1 MSKDTFQ
8 ELLNSQKLPNHD
20 NFNNKPEALKP
31 KKEKW
36 TYELEVKKIFEANPE
51 LMGKSMVEIA
61 KYFFI
66 QGELRQ
72 SNVLEAMRQKF
83 IHLLGLNQGANYIFS
98 KYMDEDNWC
107 IEDIELAWDHQ
118 QEKIDE
124 LKKLTLD
131 NQARYNGALET
142 IKALEKKIDVL
153 QTTLDGFKNT
163 GMIGVSPYQF
173 LEKIQDLEE
182 RLKLK
187 TTNEVNA
194 SVNADCLEG
203 CRVKL
208 KRAESKL
215 AKAVETLKVYA
226 YTANAEVN
234 TRVARKT
241 LEELEKGEL

>member
-1 MSKDTFQ
+1 MSKETFEEWFYPQ
-8 ELLNSQKLPNHD
+8 AKRAG
-20 NFNNKPEALKP
+20 EALGRDKVDAEWKGRP
-31 KKEKW
+31 PI
-36 TYELEVKKIFEANPE
+36 L
-51 LMGKSMVEIA
+51 VE
-61 KYFFI
+61 
-66 QGELRQ
+66 
-72 SNVLEAMRQKF
+72 
-83 IHLLGLNQGANYIFS
+83 
-98 KYMDEDNWC
+98 D
-107 IEDIELAWDHQ
+107 AWNHQ
-118 QEKIDE
+118 QKKIDE

-182 RLKLK
+182 SLKLK

-208 KRAESKL
+208 KRAKSKL
-215 AKAVETLKVYA
+215 TKAVEALRYIEINSDCMDDITYCVYA
-226 YTANAEVN
+226 E
-234 TRVARKT
+234 KT
-241 LEELEKGEL
+241 LEEIEKGD